1 MKALLW
7 TGYGIPSIYILNKN
21 NFDIVKG
28 EVLNLVEPYYE
39 NENVVEIR
47 SLNNWGQFV
56 QYVREITYDDES
68 FDKFEI
74 VDVNE

>member
-1 MKALLW
+1 
-7 TGYGIPSIYILNKN
+7 
-21 NFDIVKG
+21 
-28 EVLNLVEPYYE
+28 
-39 NENVVEIR
+39 
-47 SLNNWGQFV
+47 LNNWGQFV